1 MKPKLERLR
10 RDLEALDGEN
20 VALTRTI
27 TESMAM
33 IQRANSLLILN
44 AQARI
49 DTASRIEAIEH
60 KKERKHAKRNSTV
73 PGCVGITRI

>member
-27 TESMAM
+27 AESMAM

-49 DTASRIEAIEH
+49 DTASRIEAIEK
-60 KKERKHAKRNSTV
+60 KKERKSAKAFSKV
-73 PGCVGITRI
+73 PGYLGLSK